1 MNFKINAM
9 GQNSTMEGRAVF
21 GKVTQHY
28 KNTSLTEPAAKVA
41 TTIQANIEQTK
52 QDVQQLQTI
61 SNTIGRKIRFTVN
74 DRLGDVIIKII
85 DPDTDKVIKEIPSEE
100 VQKLKIHMKD
110 TFGFLVNEMR

>member
-1 MNFKINAM
+1 MDFKINAM

-21 GKVTQHY
+21 GKASQH
-28 KNTSLTEPAAKVA
+28 NASTSLTEPAAKVA
-41 TTIQANIEQTK
+41 NTIKENIEQTK
-52 QDVQQLQTI
+52 QDVQQLQAI
-61 SNTIGRKIRFTVN
+61 SNVIGRKIRFTVN
-74 DRLGDVIIKII
+74 DRLGDVVIKVV